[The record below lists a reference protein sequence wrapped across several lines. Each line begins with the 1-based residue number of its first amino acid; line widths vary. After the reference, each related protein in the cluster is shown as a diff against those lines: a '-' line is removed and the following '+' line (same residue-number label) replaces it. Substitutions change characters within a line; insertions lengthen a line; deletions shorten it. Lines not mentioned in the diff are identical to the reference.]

1 MKRLYPIAA
10 FAWLLIIL
18 PSCKKEIVVT
28 LPADVSSRARVADD
42 VLLDSD
48 SVGKAQVL
56 QRAQTFQS
64 ARVAEQDSGKYY
76 NILAVAADL
85 QVQYDPAL
93 NYHGK
98 ALKIREKAELM
109 DKVAKSHNN
118 TAVVYQQ
125 MGDFA
130 AASSHYQRALSLL
143 SPAEREWQAH
153 IKRNY
158 ALAYQAHGDYQ
169 EAKQMY
175 RQALAYWRSVGNP
188 ELIATLEID
197 LSIIDRLLGTEN
209 GRISTSPIQ
218 GGPTRSL

>member
-1 MKRLYPIAA
+1 
-10 FAWLLIIL
+10 
-18 PSCKKEIVVT
+18 
-28 LPADVSSRARVADD
+28 
-42 VLLDSD
+42 
-48 SVGKAQVL
+48 
-56 QRAQTFQS
+56 
-64 ARVAEQDSGKYY
+64 
-76 NILAVAADL
+76 
-85 QVQYDPAL
+85 
-93 NYHGK
+93 
-98 ALKIREKAELM
+98 M